1 MARLIFCATKEGMAR
16 RIAERQ
22 SMDGQD
28 PFVLRKGSD
37 IPGAIAALKADRDV
51 VANAHAGAVGWT
63 APDGVTVELDEDMQD
78 ERLEALRF
86 QSEAR
91 VHRAGRVPSRVEFL
105 QPGPDFDAR
114 IKRILQQKVDNPFPD
129 TPVVTSEP
137 ETL

>member
-1 MARLIFCATKEGMAR
+1 MAHLVFCATKEGMAR
-16 RIAERQ
+16 RISERQ
-22 SMDGQD
+22 AMNGHD
-28 PFVLRKGSD
+28 PYVLQKGSD

-63 APDGVTVELDEDMQD
+63 APDGVTVELDDDMQD

-105 QPGPDFDAR
+105 QPGPEFDAR
-114 IKRILQQKVDNPFPD
+114 VQRILGQKVADPFSGAPASC
-129 TPVVTSEP
+129 VGP
-137 ETL
+137 ETP

>member
-1 MARLIFCATKEGMAR
+1 MAHLIFCATKEGMTR

-22 SMDGQD
+22 AANGQD
-28 PFVLRKGSD
+28 PYLLQKGSD
-37 IPGAIAALKADRDV
+37 IPGAIAALRADRDV
-51 VANAHAGAVGWT
+51 VANAHAGSIGWA

-114 IKRILQQKVDNPFPD
+114 IEKALRQKAEDPFFGAPASLVGPGNP
-129 TPVVTSEP
+129 
-137 ETL
+137 

>member
-1 MARLIFCATKEGMAR
+1 MAQLIFCATKEGMTR

-37 IPGAIAALKADRDV
+37 IPGAIAALRADRDV

-91 VHRAGRVPSRVEFL
+91 VRRAGRVPSRVEFL
-105 QPGPDFDAR
+105 QSGPGFDAR
-114 IKRILQQKVDNPFPD
+114 VQRIPGQKVADPFSGAPASC
-129 TPVVTSEP
+129 VGP
-137 ETL
+137 ETP